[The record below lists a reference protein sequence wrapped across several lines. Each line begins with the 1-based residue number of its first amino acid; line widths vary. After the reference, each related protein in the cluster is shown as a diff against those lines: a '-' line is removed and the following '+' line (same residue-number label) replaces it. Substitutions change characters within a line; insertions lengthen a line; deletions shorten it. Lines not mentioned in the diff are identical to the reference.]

1 MLILEKNVILASKSP
16 RRQELLKGLDI
27 AFQVKSKDTDESYPP
42 ELPHE
47 KVAEYLARKK
57 AEAFRSS
64 LKEEDLIITS
74 DTVVITDHKILEKP
88 ATKEDAHQMLR
99 NLSGRIHKV
108 ITGVCMMD
116 SHKTISFDDVTQVH
130 FAEIND
136 AEIQYYIERYKP
148 FDKAGAYGIQEW
160 IGYVGVDKIIGSFYT
175 VMGLPVHKVYKELKN
190 WDSN

>member
-1 MLILEKNVILASKSP
+1 MLILDKNIILASKSP

-27 AFQVKSKDTDESYPP
+27 SFQVKSKNTDESYPP

-57 AEAFRSS
+57 AEAFRSGM
-64 LKEEDLIITS
+64 KVDDLIITS
-74 DTVVITDHKILEKP
+74 DTVVITDQRILEKP
-88 ATKEDAHQMLR
+88 ASREHAHQMIK
-99 NLSGRIHKV
+99 NLSGRIHRV

-116 SHKTISFDDVTQVH
+116 QHKTISFDDVTQVH
-130 FAEIND
+130 FAELND
-136 AEIQYYIERYKP
+136 AEIDYYIERYRP

-175 VMGLPVHKVYKELKN
+175 VMGLPVHLVYRELKN
-190 WDSN
+190 WS